1 MPAASPLSARRLAL
15 AVLEQVC
22 AGKELEH
29 AWADNAPLAKGTEER
44 DRAFARQLVLSTL
57 RYYGAMQAQLAKF
70 LKKKP
75 PERVMLILLLGM
87 AQLLWLET
95 PPHAA
100 VDTSVTLAKKS
111 GLIPFSGMVN
121 AVLKKIAADA
131 ASLRSTCQPRDNM
144 PEWLRKKLGGAY
156 SEQGLQAMAQ
166 AHLEAPQLD
175 ISLRD
180 VSQREAWAQALEATV
195 LPTGTLRRALASE
208 VRQLPGFAEGAWWVQ
223 DAASALPVRLFSRL
237 AGMRALDLCAAPG
250 GKTLQ
255 MAAAGAD
262 VTAVDR
268 SGARLKRLH
277 ENLERTGLKATVIE
291 ADARHYTPSAP
302 PQRILLDAPCTAT
315 GTLRRHPDV
324 ALHRKPSDLTE
335 LASLQ
340 QEILAHAFHLLA
352 SGGELVYC
360 VCSLLP
366 EEGEAQIER
375 FLAAHPEARVLPV
388 NAEAMGIPSSWV
400 TPQGGLRTL
409 PSYWRETGGLDGF
422 FAIRLGK
429 E

>member
-1 MPAASPLSARRLAL
+1 MPAASPLAARRLAL

-29 AWADNAPLAKGTEER
+29 AWADNAPLSKGMEER

-57 RYYGAMQAQLAKF
+57 RNFGAMQVQLTKF
-70 LKKKP
+70 IKKKP

-100 VDTSVTLAKKS
+100 VDTSVNLAKKS

-131 ASLRSTCQPRDNM
+131 ASLRQACEPRHNL
-144 PEWLRKKLGGAY
+144 PEWLRKKLGAAY
-156 SEQGLQAMAQ
+156 TENGLQAMAQ
-166 AHLEAPQLD
+166 AHLESPPLD
-175 ISLRD
+175 LSLRD
-180 VSQREAWAQALEATV
+180 ASQGDTWAQALEATG

-223 DAASALPVRLFSRL
+223 DAASALPVRLFSTL

-255 MAAAGAD
+255 MAAAGAN

-277 ENLERTGLKATVIE
+277 ENLTRTGLKATVIE
-291 ADARHYTPSAP
+291 ADARQYAPSAP

-324 ALHRKPSDLTE
+324 ALHRKPSDLNE
-335 LASLQ
+335 LATLQ
-340 QEILAHAFHLLA
+340 QEMLAHAFHLLA
-352 SGGELVYC
+352 PGGELVYC

-366 EEGEAQIER
+366 EEGEGQIER
-375 FLAAHPEARVLPV
+375 FLTSHPEARILPV
-388 NAEAMGIPSSWV
+388 APETLGIPAHWI

-409 PSYWRETGGLDGF
+409 PSYWPETGGLDGF

-429 E
+429 P